1 MIIYVYIH
9 THTHIYIEEPLER
22 TIQPGSLD
30 AQSAVQ
36 GLSYQQLPRD
46 GEHDIHHWPLRNL
59 AAAGNFTHFSNTQ
72 YPLGN

>member
-1 MIIYVYIH
+1 MIYVYTYIYDYICIH
-9 THTHIYIEEPLER
+9 IYIYTHIYIYIHIHIYIYIDIEESLER

-46 GEHDIHHWPLRNL
+46 GEHDIHH
-59 AAAGNFTHFSNTQ
+59 
-72 YPLGN
+72 

>member
-1 MIIYVYIH
+1 MYIHTYMIIYVYIYIH
-9 THTHIYIEEPLER
+9 IYIYTYTHIYIYIDIEESLER

-46 GEHDIHHWPLRNL
+46 GEHDIHH
-59 AAAGNFTHFSNTQ
+59 
-72 YPLGN
+72 

>member
-1 MIIYVYIH
+1 MYTYIH
-9 THTHIYIEEPLER
+9 THIYIYIEEPLER

-46 GEHDIHHWPLRNL
+46 GEHDIHH
-59 AAAGNFTHFSNTQ
+59 
-72 YPLGN
+72 